1 MYSTIILDVGRFVD
15 LMGAGVTRD
24 PSPCHT
30 RCAIIKDKSE
40 KGPVTALVELEG
52 TVESVVFESD
62 DGRFSVFKIRTR
74 QGFVSAVMRTRCPR
88 IGEHASLVGEW
99 VEHPRFGQQLQVNSC
114 QIAPP
119 SSRSG
124 IERFLGSGAVKGVGP
139 SLATRIVQVFG
150 EETLDILKEAPY
162 RLREVSGIGAK
173 KAQQI
178 AASYAELAE
187 WRDLMLWLE
196 MHGISGHYAARL
208 YARYGAASLTMLQQE
223 PYKLA
228 DDIDGI
234 GFRTADR
241 LAILLGV
248 DRHDEARLAAGIR
261 YALGQASLSGHTC
274 IPEAALVTEAAKI
287 LGADRAEVAR
297 CLVSLDAQGQ
307 LTTEDYRGEKLIYP
321 EWLYRAE
328 VEAAKR
334 FKALKLQAKPL
345 PKLNVAAWLED
356 WSARENVTWAEE
368 QRAAVL
374 ASWEHGLLVLTG
386 GPGTGKTT
394 VIRAILDLLESSR
407 CRVVLAAPT
416 GRAAKRLAESSG
428 RLAQTVH
435 RLLEYQ
441 PGDGYGAFAKHEGD
455 TIDADAVIVD
465 EASMLDIQLTYHLLR
480 AIAPGTRLILVG
492 DVDQLPA
499 VGPGNVLQDLIRCGE
514 LPVIRLTTVFRQG
527 GRSEIV
533 TNAHRINR
541 GMLPTFNAP
550 GEFDFVA
557 CPDETEAAQR
567 IVQFCREEMLAAGDD
582 AWQNVQVLSPMHK
595 LACGVQNLN
604 RLLQEALNP
613 PAPDKEEQP
622 TPYGLLRVGDKVM
635 QIRNNYEKEV
645 YNGDVGRITA
655 IRPKQ
660 VVVSYPEGGFWREV
674 GYLPG
679 ELDELQ
685 LAYAMSV
692 HKSQGSEY
700 PIVLLALVRGHFPLL
715 VRNLLYTAVTRAK
728 QRVILFGDKA
738 ALETAVDNDRVRR
751 RYSLLAE
758 RLVDESFFA

>member
-1 MYSTIILDVGRFVD
+1 M
-15 LMGAGVTRD
+15 
-24 PSPCHT
+24 
-30 RCAIIKDKSE
+30 
-40 KGPVTALVELEG
+40 EG

-62 DGRFSVFKIRTR
+62 DGRFSVFKIRTK
-74 QGFVSAVMRTRCPR
+74 QGIVSAVMRTRCPR
-88 IGEHASLVGEW
+88 VGEQASVSGEW

-114 QIAPP
+114 KIVAP

-124 IERFLGSGAVKGVGP
+124 IERFLGSGAVKGIGP
-139 SLATRIVQVFG
+139 SLAARIVQVFG
-150 EETLDILKEAPY
+150 EATLDVLRDAPH
-162 RLREVSGIGAK
+162 RLRDVSGIGAK

-208 YARYGAASLTMLQQE
+208 YARYGAASLEMLENE

-228 DDIDGI
+228 DEVDGI

-241 LAILLGV
+241 LALTLGV
-248 DRHDEARLAAGIR
+248 DRHDDARLAAGIR
-261 YALGQASLSGHTC
+261 YALGQAALSGHTC
-274 IPEAALVTEAAKI
+274 IPEAALVTESAKL
-287 LGADRAEVAR
+287 LGANRTEVAR
-297 CLVSLDAQGQ
+297 CLVALDAQGQ
-307 LTTEDYRGEKLIYP
+307 LTSEDYRGEKLIYP

-328 VEAAKR
+328 VQAAKR
-334 FKALKLQAKPL
+334 FKEIKQQARPL
-345 PKLNVAAWLED
+345 PKRNVAAWLED
-356 WSARENVTWAEE
+356 WSARENVTWADE
-368 QRAAVL
+368 QRAAVM

-416 GRAAKRLAESSG
+416 GRAAKRLAESAG
-428 RLAQTVH
+428 RTAQTVH

-441 PGDGYGAFAKHEGD
+441 PGGGFGAFAKHEGD
-455 TIDADAVIVD
+455 PLDADAVIVD

-480 AIAPGTRLILVG
+480 AVAPGTRLILVG

-541 GMLPTFNAP
+541 GMMPVFNAP

-557 CPDETEAAQR
+557 CAEETEAAMR
-567 IVQFCREEMLAAGDD
+567 IVQFCRQEMQEDGVD
-582 AWQNVQVLSPMHK
+582 AWQRVQVLSPMHK

-613 PAPDKEEQP
+613 PAPEKSEQP
-622 TPYGLLRVGDKVM
+622 TPFGLLRVGDKVM

-645 YNGDVGRITA
+645 YNGDVGRIAA

-660 VVVSYPEGGFWREV
+660 VVVAYPEGQYWREV

-700 PIVLLALVRGHFPLL
+700 PVVVLALVKGHFPLL

-728 QRVILFGDKA
+728 KRVVLFGDKA
-738 ALETAVDNDRVRR
+738 ALQTAVENDRVRR

>member
-1 MYSTIILDVGRFVD
+1 MNQ
-15 LMGAGVTRD
+15 
-24 PSPCHT
+24 
-30 RCAIIKDKSE
+30 
-40 KGPVTALVELEG
+40 LVELEG
-52 TVESVVFESD
+52 TVETVVFESD
-62 DGRFSVFKIRTR
+62 DGRFSVFRIRTR
-74 QGFVSAVMRTRCPR
+74 EGMVNAVMHSRCPR
-88 IGEHASLVGEW
+88 IGEQATLTGTW
-99 VEHPRFGQQLQVNSC
+99 AEHPRFGQQLQVTGC
-114 QIAPP
+114 QVTAP
-119 SSRSG
+119 SSRRG
-124 IERFLGSGAVKGVGP
+124 IERFLASGAVKGIGP
-139 SLATRIVQVFG
+139 SMAARIVQVFG
-150 EETLDILKEAPY
+150 ETTLDVLRDAPH

-178 AASYAELAE
+178 ANAYAELAE

-196 MHGISGHYAARL
+196 THGISGHYAARL
-208 YARYGAASLTMLQQE
+208 YAKYGAASLDILEKE
-223 PYKLA
+223 PYRLA
-228 DDIDGI
+228 DEVDGI

-241 LAILLGV
+241 LALTLGV
-248 DRHDEARLAAGIR
+248 DRHDDARLAAGIR
-261 YALGQASLSGHTC
+261 FALGQAALSGHTC
-274 IPEAALVTEAAKI
+274 IPEAALVTETAKI
-287 LGADRAEVAR
+287 LGADRIEVAR
-297 CLVSLDAQGQ
+297 CLVALDEQGQ
-307 LTTEDYRGEKLIYP
+307 LTSEDYRGEKLIYP

-328 VEAAKR
+328 VQAAKR
-334 FKALKLQAKPL
+334 FKELKQQARPL
-345 PKLNVAAWLED
+345 PKRDVSAWLED
-356 WSARENVTWAEE
+356 WSARENVTWAKE
-368 QRAAVL
+368 QREAVL

-394 VIRAILDLLESSR
+394 IIRAILDLLESSR
-407 CRVVLAAPT
+407 CRVLLAAPT
-416 GRAAKRLAESSG
+416 GRAAKRLAESAG
-428 RLAQTVH
+428 RTAQTVH

-441 PGDGYGAFAKHEGD
+441 PGEGFGAFAKHEGD
-455 TIDADAVIVD
+455 PLDADAVIVD

-480 AIAPGTRLILVG
+480 ALAPGARLILVG

-514 LPVIRLTTVFRQG
+514 LPVIRLTTVFRQC

-541 GMLPTFNAP
+541 GMLPVNAP
-550 GEFDFVA
+550 GEFDFVS
-557 CPDETEAAQR
+557 CLDDTEAAER
-567 IVQFCREEMLAAGDD
+567 IVRFCRQELDD
-582 AWQNVQVLSPMHK
+582 SGADGWQNIQVLSPMHK

-613 PAPDKEEQP
+613 PAPDKEEQA
-622 TPYGLLRVGDKVM
+622 TPFGLLRRGDKIM

-655 IRPKQ
+655 IRSKQ

-674 GYLPG
+674 SYLPG

-700 PIVLLALVRGHFPLL
+700 PTVLLALVKGHFPLL

-728 QRVILFGDKA
+728 KRVILFGDKA
-738 ALETAVDNDRVRR
+738 ALNTAVSNDRVRR

-758 RLVDESFFA
+758 RLVDESFFL

>member
-1 MYSTIILDVGRFVD
+1 M
-15 LMGAGVTRD
+15 
-24 PSPCHT
+24 
-30 RCAIIKDKSE
+30 KQ
-40 KGPVTALVELEG
+40 LVELEG
-52 TVESVVFESD
+52 TVETVVFESE
-62 DGRFSVFKIRTR
+62 DGRFSVFKIRSKE
-74 QGFVSAVMRTRCPR
+74 GIVSAVMRSRCPR
-88 IGEHASLVGEW
+88 IGEQATLTGEW
-99 VEHPRFGQQLQVNSC
+99 TEHPRFGKQLQVNSC
-114 QIAPP
+114 QVVAP
-119 SSRSG
+119 SSSRG
-124 IERFLGSGAVKGVGP
+124 IERFLASGAVKGVGP
-139 SLATRIVQVFG
+139 AMAARIVQLFG
-150 EETLDILKEAPY
+150 ETTLDVLRDAPH

-208 YARYGAASLTMLQQE
+208 YAKYGASSVEILEKE
-223 PYKLA
+223 PYRLA
-228 DDIDGI
+228 DEVDGI

-241 LAILLGV
+241 LAMTLGV
-248 DRHDEARLAAGIR
+248 SRHEEARLAAGIR

-274 IPEAALVTEAAKI
+274 IPEAALIMETSKI
-287 LGADRAEVAR
+287 LSADRLEVAR
-297 CLVSLDAQGQ
+297 CMAHMDETGQ

-328 VEAAKR
+328 VQAAKR
-334 FKALKLQAKPL
+334 FKELKQQARPL
-345 PKLNVAAWLED
+345 PKRDVSAWLED
-356 WSARENVTWAEE
+356 WSMRENVAWAKE
-368 QRAAVL
+368 QREAVL

-394 VIRAILDLLESSR
+394 IIRAILDLLESSR

-416 GRAAKRLAESSG
+416 GRAAKRLAESAG
-428 RLAQTVH
+428 RTAQTVH

-441 PGDGYGAFAKHEGD
+441 PGEGFGAFAKHEGD
-455 TIDADAVIVD
+455 PLDADAVIVD

-480 AIAPGTRLILVG
+480 AIAPGARLILVG

-541 GMLPTFNAP
+541 GMLPVNAP
-550 GEFDFVA
+550 GEFDFITCA
-557 CPDETEAAQR
+557 TEAEAAAR
-567 IVQFCREEMLAAGDD
+567 IVSFCRQEMATAGEES
-582 AWQNVQVLSPMHK
+582 WQTVQVLSPMHK
-595 LACGVQNLN
+595 LDCGVQNLN

-613 PAPDKEEQP
+613 PAPEKEEQP
-622 TPYGLLRVGDKVM
+622 TPFGLLRVGDKVM

-645 YNGDVGRITA
+645 YNGDVGRIAA
-655 IRPKQ
+655 IRPRQ
-660 VVVSYPEGGFWREV
+660 VVVAYPEGGAWREV

-700 PIVLLALVRGHFPLL
+700 PVVLLALVKGHFPLL

-728 QRVILFGDKA
+728 KRVILFGDKA
-738 ALETAVDNDRVRR
+738 ALDTAVSNDRVRR